1 MNTRDLRSQSWRGGA
16 LARLAAAIA
25 VLALIVGLVVAGT
38 EDAQAA
44 RAERPRADRPPGAE
58 KSDKSATGSALQKPS
73 FVVVQTDDET
83 LEELYQAVKLS
94 SGAEE
99 FAMPNTLSLLGERG
113 ITFNRYYTPYSLCAP
128 SRVSLLTGRYAHND
142 HVQGNVPPNG
152 GWTGFQSRQAY
163 THNLA
168 TWLQGAGYRT
178 IHIGKILNG
187 YGDAPYS
194 PGTEVAPGWSSWH
207 TILNSDTDHYAYGYL
222 LNNNGVVEGPYG
234 DSGSWE
240 TREYGEIDD
249 AGCPYAPL
257 NGKPCYYETDKFNQ
271 LAVEELAA
279 TSPEQPFY
287 MQVDYTSP
295 HGDFRKP
302 AGPQPATRDIGRFA
316 GAPLPDSRAEGFNEG
331 NVNDKPRFIREAPYL
346 SATEIHTY
354 RVYYQ
359 NCLNAL
365 ISVDE
370 GVKNIVDELGAL
382 GRLRNTYIIFTS
394 DNGFFFGQHRL
405 VGGKFL
411 AYEPS
416 THLPLIIRGP
426 GIKPGT
432 ESGQL
437 VSTID
442 IAPTILELAEV
453 APDKSIDGVSL
464 VPYMK
469 EPELRSRRPLL
480 FESFVQTND
489 VEQDG
494 NAAPTESAE
503 RAAAGPARGKLGV
516 TAASRKAG
524 ASGDPAAHAS
534 VVAPPKNYYGIR
546 LGPYKYIEWP
556 DGEKELYDIN
566 KDPYELNNIVRD
578 PNFNPIRAFL
588 HEELVR
594 LEECHGRTCQE
605 VAPKLPLTR
614 DQQLKVK
621 REKEKEQ
628 REREREREKRERE
641 REQREEEKAQREGE
655 KAARE
660 RQREREKA
668 LEQKRETLERN
679 P

>member
-1 MNTRDLRSQSWRGGA
+1 MNTRYLQTQSWPRGTA
-16 LARLAAAIA
+16 VRLAAAIA
-25 VLALIVGLVVAGT
+25 LLALVLGLVIAT
-38 EDAQAA
+38 SEEA
-44 RAERPRADRPPGAE
+44 RAAAKAKASE
-58 KSDKSATGSALQKPS
+58 LQKPS
-73 FVVVQTDDET
+73 FVVIQTDDET
-83 LEELYQAVKLS
+83 LEELYKGVHMLN
-94 SGAEE
+94 GAEE
-99 FAMPNTLSLLGERG
+99 FAMPNTLQLLGEKG
-113 ITFNRYYTPYSLCAP
+113 VTFTRYYTPYSLCAP
-128 SRVSLLTGRYAHND
+128 SRVSLLTGRYAHNN

-152 GWTGFQSRQAY
+152 GWTGFQSRLAY
-163 THNLA
+163 SHNLA

-178 IHIGKILNG
+178 MHIGKILNG

-194 PGTEVAPGWSSWH
+194 PGTEVPPGWSSWH
-207 TILNSDTDHYAYGYL
+207 SILNSDTDHYAYGYL

-234 DSGSWE
+234 NSGSWE

-249 AGCPYAPL
+249 SGCPYAPL

-271 LAVEELAA
+271 LATEELAA

-316 GAPLPDSRAEGFNEG
+316 GAPLPDTRAEGFNEG

-346 SATEIHTY
+346 SAQEIHTY

-365 ISVDE
+365 VSVDE
-370 GVKNIVDELGAL
+370 GVKEIVDELGAL
-382 GRLRNTYIIFTS
+382 HRLRNTYIIFTS

-426 GIKPGT
+426 GIKPDT
-432 ESGQL
+432 SSGQL
-437 VSTID
+437 ASTID

-453 APDKSIDGVSL
+453 TPDKSIDGVSL
-464 VPYMK
+464 VPYAK
-469 EPELRSRRPLL
+469 EPSLRSRRPLL

-494 NAAPTESAE
+494 GATTES
-503 RAAAGPARGKLGV
+503 PAYGADRGGSRGKLGNP
-516 TAASRKAG
+516 S
-524 ASGDPAAHAS
+524 AHAS

-566 KDPYELNNIVRD
+566 TDPYELNNIVRD
-578 PNFNPIRAFL
+578 KDYGPIRAFL
-588 HEELVR
+588 HKELER
-594 LEECHGRTCQE
+594 LETCSGRTCQQPSE
-605 VAPKLPLTR
+605 KLPLTR
-614 DQQLKVK
+614 SQQLKVK

-628 REREREREKRERE
+628 RERERERELREEERAQHEKEKRERE
-641 REQREEEKAQREGE
+641 R
-655 KAARE
+655 
-660 RQREREKA
+660 
-668 LEQKRETLERN
+668 QK
-679 P
+679 PGKP

>member
-1 MNTRDLRSQSWRGGA
+1 MTTRDLRNQSWRGPA
-16 LARLAAAIA
+16 LARLTAAIA
-25 VLALIVGLVVAGT
+25 VLALLLGLAIAT
-38 EDAQAA
+38 SDEARAA
-44 RAERPRADRPPGAE
+44 RAKASE
-58 KSDKSATGSALQKPS
+58 LQKPS
-73 FVVVQTDDET
+73 FVVIQTDDET
-83 LEELYQAVKLS
+83 LEELYDGVRMLN
-94 SGAEE
+94 GNEE
-99 FAMPNTLSLLGERG
+99 FAMPNTLQMLGEKG

-128 SRVSLLTGRYAHND
+128 SRVTLLTGRYAHNN

-163 THNLA
+163 SHNIA

-194 PGTEVAPGWSSWH
+194 PGTEVPPGWSSWH

-234 DSGSWE
+234 NSGSWE

-257 NGKPCYYETDKFNQ
+257 NGKPCYFETDKFNQ

-295 HGDFRKP
+295 HGDYRRP

-359 NCLNAL
+359 NCLAAL
-365 ISVDE
+365 VSVDE
-370 GVKNIVDELGAL
+370 GVKQIIDELGGL
-382 GRLRNTYIIFTS
+382 GRLQNTYILFTS

-426 GIKPGT
+426 GIKPDT
-432 ESGQL
+432 ASGQL
-437 VSTID
+437 VNTTD
-442 IAPTILELAEV
+442 IAPTILELAGV
-453 APDKSIDGVSL
+453 TPDKSIDGTSL
-464 VPYMK
+464 VPFMK
-469 EPELRSRRPLL
+469 EPNLRTRRPLL
-480 FESFVQTND
+480 FESFVETND

-494 NAAPTESAE
+494 EAVTGEPSAAE
-503 RAAAGPARGKLGV
+503 RTAAGGARGKLGV
-516 TAASRKAG
+516 KG
-524 ASGDPAAHAS
+524 ANPPNAAAHAS

-566 KDPYELNNIVRD
+566 TDPYELNNIVRD
-578 PNFNPIRAFL
+578 GDYAPIRNFL
-588 HEELVR
+588 HNELVR
-594 LEECHGRTCQE
+594 LEECSGRTCQE
-605 VAPKLPLTR
+605 VSEKLPLTR
-614 DQQLKVK
+614 SQQLKVK
-621 REKEKEQ
+621 HEKEKEQ
-628 REREREREKRERE
+628 REREREREKRE
-641 REQREEEKAQREGE
+641 EEKRE
-655 KAARE
+655 
-660 RQREREKA
+660 REREKA
-668 LEQKRETLERN
+668 HKH
-679 P
+679 